1 MKKSGII
8 LLIFVLTIS
17 AAQAQRKA
25 SRHSPK
31 KVKRTHTFFVEG
43 GGNGI
48 YGSVNYDKAF
58 NFSRFAAS
66 FRVGVGLLPSSNSA
80 SNYIY
85 PVIPLEGNILIGKKN
100 HFLEIGLGVS
110 SLIVYRSI
118 SQPSPKYIFMG
129 FARIG
134 YRMQKDNGM
143 FLRIGFTPIFGDF
156 AVNEKVYN
164 ERGLGLV
171 PWGGIAIGDSF

>member
-1 MKKSGII
+1 MKKSGVII
-8 LLIFVLTIS
+8 LLFVLVANI
-17 AAQAQRKA
+17 AQAQRKA
-25 SRHSPK
+25 NRHVPA
-31 KVKRTHTFFVEG
+31 KVKRTNSFFVEG
-43 GGNGI
+43 GGNGV

-66 FRVGVGLLPSSNSA
+66 FRVGVGILPSSNPK

-85 PVIPLEGNILIGKKN
+85 PVIPLEGNILLGRKN
-100 HFLEIGLGVS
+100 HFIEAGLGVS
-110 SLIVYRSI
+110 SLIVYESL
-118 SQPSPKYIFMG
+118 SQKSTKYIFMT

-156 AVNEKVYN
+156 AVNEQVYN
-164 ERGLGLV
+164 ERGFKFI
-171 PWGGIAIGDSF
+171 PWGGISIGESF